1 MSGSD
6 PLVAAHWR
14 REVLSWFDTWQDEPQ
29 LMPSGRRRSAGR
41 LLRAC
46 LGLVEF
52 ARADGKLKGTHA
64 DYWSIK
70 QLAPMMA
77 TSERT
82 APDILAWLEQ
92 SGRMSKARG
101 AWTEYGRGTDMRCL
115 VCVETQTA
123 TLNSTVA
130 VTQTATIGGANGNA
144 TLEPNGNATLS
155 ANGNVEIDPCRT
167 RSFRSLPKHSLAVN
181 VGKPTDEL
189 VTAWCQQSGRHAST
203 RDLAELKNWE
213 EEFGYRVSVPDMITT
228 LGEVW
233 SRAVASGVTP
243 EHPQYFRREIRERFE
258 QTPHTRSGN
267 GATTPAR
274 PYVVPRGIGE
284 PP

>member
-1 MSGSD
+1 
-6 PLVAAHWR
+6 
-14 REVLSWFDTWQDEPQ
+14 
-29 LMPSGRRRSAGR
+29 MPSGRRRSAGR

-101 AWTEYGRGTDMRCL
+101 AWTEYGRGTDIRCL
-115 VCVETQTA
+115 VCVETQTV

-155 ANGNVEIDPCRT
+155 ANGNVEIDPYRT
-167 RSFRSLPKHSLAVN
+167 RSLPSFPKHSLAVG
-181 VGKPTDEL
+181 VGNPTGTDD
-189 VTAWCQQSGRHAST
+189 HASEASKKAKAASQ
-203 RDLAELKNWE
+203 RLLEIWE
-213 EEFGYRVSVPDMITT
+213 ERRQRKT
-228 LGEVW
+228 L
-233 SRAVASGVTP
+233 VAP
-243 EHPQYFRREIRERFE
+243 
-258 QTPHTRSGN
+258 
-267 GATTPAR
+267 
-274 PYVVPRGIGE
+274 
-284 PP
+284 

>member
-14 REVLSWFDTWQDEPQ
+14 REVLRWFDTWQDEPQ

-101 AWTEYGRGTDMRCL
+101 AWTEYGRGTDIRCL
-115 VCVETQTA
+115 VCVETQTV

-155 ANGNVEIDPCRT
+155 ANGNVEIDPYRT

-181 VGKPTDEL
+181 VGKPTQTNGTADSKVL
-189 VTAWCQQSGRHAST
+189 VASKQRT
-203 RDLAELKNWE
+203 EYSPRVVKVSEAEL
-213 EEFGYRVSVPDMITT
+213 RR
-228 LGEVW
+228 
-233 SRAVASGVTP
+233 RAL
-243 EHPQYFRREIRERFE
+243 
-258 QTPHTRSGN
+258 
-267 GATTPAR
+267 
-274 PYVVPRGIGE
+274 VPRVEGE
-284 PP
+284 PCEPWELPGAEA